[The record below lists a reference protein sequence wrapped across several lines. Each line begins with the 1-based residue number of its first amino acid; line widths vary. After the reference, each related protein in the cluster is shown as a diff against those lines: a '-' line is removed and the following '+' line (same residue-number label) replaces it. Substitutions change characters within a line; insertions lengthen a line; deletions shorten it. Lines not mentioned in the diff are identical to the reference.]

1 MSCGI
6 NLQCDQLSYCDDYEN
21 KCKPCQDICPDSDLT
36 ECLTS
41 CPHFISNIL
50 HSPQRVQPNQL
61 TVLTIMV
68 TLTVIMTSVVM
79 VLLGILVMMKMK
91 KKRRLIKKINPS
103 VLFTVDKEKLD
114 LSETKMKPLSAK
126 DLGRREKQ
134 EIGSMR
140 TMVTQIS
147 NESSNTSDNF
157 PSGPLRNS
165 GSLTS
170 RSKRLPSEDCVP
182 NFDRFN
188 PGLNPTSE
196 MSDRDPGVSPLR
208 QYCEVV

>member
-1 MSCGI
+1 MSCSQ
-6 NLQCDQLSYCDDYEN
+6 QCDTLLSYCDDYEN
-21 KCKPCQDICPDSDLT
+21 KCKPCEDICHGSDLT
-36 ECLTS
+36 ECLSS
-41 CPHFISNIL
+41 CPHYIL
-50 HSPQRVQPNQL
+50 YSAQRLQAPQL

-103 VLFTVDKEKLD
+103 VLFTVDQNKID

-126 DLGRREKQ
+126 DLGKREKQ
-134 EIGSMR
+134 EIGSLS

-147 NESSNTSDNF
+147 NDSNSSENF
-157 PSGPLRNS
+157 HSGPMRNS

-170 RSKRLPSEDCVP
+170 RSKRLPSE
-182 NFDRFN
+182 
-188 PGLNPTSE
+188 GK
-196 MSDRDPGVSPLR
+196 
-208 QYCEVV
+208 